1 MPSQIMW
8 QEAVQRTIND
18 ASAARADLAKLR
30 AMFESDVIERID
42 AAEKEL
48 DDLIDYLDSADVM
61 DASPDQWESIQ
72 ADAHSSFMHGEVG
85 NAARGVAE
93 TIERAGRSGAYEI
106 AFYPVR
112 DRIREMARC
121 IDD

>member
-8 QEAVQRTIND
+8 QEAAQRTIDD
-18 ASAARADLAKLR
+18 AFAARADLAKLR

-48 DDLIDYLDSADVM
+48 DDLIDYLGSSDVM
-61 DASPDQWESIQ
+61 GASPDSWESIQ
-72 ADAHSSFMHGEVG
+72 ADLYASFMHGAVG
-85 NAARGVAE
+85 NAARGVEE
-93 TIERAGRSGAYEI
+93 TIARVVRGSAYEI

-112 DRIREMARC
+112 DRIRQLSRC